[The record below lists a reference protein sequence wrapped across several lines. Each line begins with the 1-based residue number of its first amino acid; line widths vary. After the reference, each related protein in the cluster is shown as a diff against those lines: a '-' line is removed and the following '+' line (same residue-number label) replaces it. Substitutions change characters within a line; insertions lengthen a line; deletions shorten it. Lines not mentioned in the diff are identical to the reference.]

1 MYSVSLSTERIRH
14 LLQEFE
20 EKGRRLAIHPSKDIP
35 GPGGGVYIT
44 SQTPLNAKHLDWFES
59 RNLSLEAE
67 TYVEVSFVRE
77 GEGSASSREVRDAD
91 QLPRELDI
99 PEESP
104 KSEEEKGKRAEVT
117 SKRVV
122 TTAKKVAG
130 DADKVYR
137 AVGQMD
143 FSMEELGKPDV
154 QESLREFERSIGQF
168 QSAVKKALDEYLNGN
183 TLVMDLIVKFKLDKA
198 TVRHALGV
206 AAFAT
211 EMAALLALRDEE
223 SERQMESYFGDLSNE
238 ELFGDLGEEL
248 PEEITEELVREARY
262 QLFSTELVEIFLG
275 GFLARL
281 RSVDG
286 AVPSPG
292 GARGQRRQA
301 HLSDRGS
308 PTLRTGA
315 CQDRAVPLRYRATGQ
330 EVRRRQDHGKARRP
344 SQDVVQERVLR
355 PHRGRSLRRSSCV
368 TGSSHADI
376 LSAAD
381 LRKILPVALAEYYI
395 SHTGDVYN
403 KPHVDVANE
412 LAQHI
417 RGGAF
422 QKYMVVL
429 CNSRVDIIAP
439 RRSLVRLGGHISVI
453 VDARGKE
460 SRRAHRLELEEYD
473 AGSLQHGG
481 DRNSPH
487 LITLFLR
494 RGDGSREK
502 AEYVSPHEASLW
514 ERAAGLDSR
523 MYIPT
528 GRYRNTITFRVTGFM
543 SEEVYEKI
551 LGEYE
556 QEFHKGRGCDGPR

>member
-1 MYSVSLSTERIRH
+1 MPNYSVSLSTERIRH
-14 LLQEFE
+14 LLRDFE
-20 EKGRRLAIHPSKDIP
+20 EKGHKLAIHPSKDIP

-77 GEGSASSREVRDAD
+77 GEGSAGSREVRDAD
-91 QLPRELDI
+91 QLPQELDI

-223 SERQMESYFGDLSNE
+223 SERPMESYFGDLSND
-238 ELFGDLGEEL
+238 ELFGELGEEA
-248 PEEITEELVREARY
+248 PEEVTEDLVSEARY
-262 QLFSTELVEIFLG
+262 RLFSNELVEIFLG
-275 GFLARL
+275 GFLHDCGLWTEPFLLQEGHEVKGAKLISRTEEVQRYAPALAKTVLFHSDVARL
-281 RSVDG
+281 AKKYGVVKITERPDDPAKTSFKSEFYDHIED
-286 AVPSPG
+286 AQS
-292 GARGQRRQA
+292 AIE
-301 HLSDRGS
+301 
-308 PTLRTGA
+308 LR
-315 CQDRAVPLRYRATGQ
+315 
-330 EVRRRQDHGKARRP
+330 HGNF
-344 SQDVVQERVLR
+344 
-355 PHRGRSLRRSSCV
+355 
-368 TGSSHADI
+368 HADI

-395 SHTGDVYN
+395 SHTEDVYN
-403 KPHVDVANE
+403 KPHVDVVNE
-412 LAQHI
+412 LTQHI

-439 RRSLVRLGGHISVI
+439 RRSLVRLGGHISVM
-453 VDARGKE
+453 VDARGSRD
-460 SRRAHRLELEEYD
+460 SRRAHRLDLEEYD

-487 LITLFLR
+487 LITVFLR

-523 MYIPT
+523 MYIPA
-528 GRYRNTITFRVTGFM
+528 GRYRNTITFKVSGFM
-543 SEEVYEKI
+543 SEEVYQKI

-556 QEFHKGRGCDGPR
+556 QEFHRRMGL